1 MRRLGVPWLLYTII
15 TGNPVGVDSCTST
28 LNNTN
33 PCPNEPNHQ
42 PEHNSLQV
50 RRSTGR

>member
-15 TGNPVGVDSCTST
+15 TGKPVGVDSCTS
-28 LNNTN
+28 LNHTN
-33 PCPNEPNHQ
+33 PCPNEPHHQ